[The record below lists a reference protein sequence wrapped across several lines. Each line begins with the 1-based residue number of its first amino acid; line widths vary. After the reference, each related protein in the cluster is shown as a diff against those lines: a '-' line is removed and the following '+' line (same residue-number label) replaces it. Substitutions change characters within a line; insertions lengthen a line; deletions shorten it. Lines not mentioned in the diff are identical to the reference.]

1 MSRMTDEC
9 STAADVVAPR
19 MRRRDVLVLAV
30 SAGVGAAFG
39 FRHRFVPA
47 SDAFAAACVLQREL
61 TEGPYYLDLDLVRRD
76 IRGNRKGTPLTLRFQ
91 VVDVATCR
99 PIRRAAVAI
108 WHADASGQYS
118 GVAGV
123 SGNWLRGVQKTGS
136 GGRVR
141 FETILPGWY
150 RGRTPHIHMKV
161 FVPGDEVHSGQV
173 FFRPALTRAVYGQ
186 GVYAARGEQDTSN
199 AADMIYRQA
208 GSRAL
213 IALKRKAASV
223 SGGYAGS
230 MTVAVNR

>member
-1 MSRMTDEC
+1 MSRMTDDS
-9 STAADVVAPR
+9 STAGDVVGPR
-19 MRRRDVLVLAV
+19 MRRRDALALAGT
-30 SAGVGAAFG
+30 AGVGAAFG
-39 FRHRFVPA
+39 FRHLFVPT
-47 SDAFAAACVLQREL
+47 SDAFAAACVLQREV

-99 PIRRAAVAI
+99 PISGAAVEI

-123 SGNWLRGVQKTGS
+123 SGNWLRGIQKTGS

-141 FETILPGWY
+141 FETIFPGWY

-161 FVPGDEVHSGQV
+161 FVSGDEVHTGQV
-173 FFRPALTRAVYGQ
+173 FFRPAVTRAVYGQ
-186 GVYAARGEQDTSN
+186 GVYAQRGRQDTSN
-199 AADMIYRQA
+199 ATDMIYRQA
-208 GSRAL
+208 GSGAL

-230 MTVAVNR
+230 MTIGVNR